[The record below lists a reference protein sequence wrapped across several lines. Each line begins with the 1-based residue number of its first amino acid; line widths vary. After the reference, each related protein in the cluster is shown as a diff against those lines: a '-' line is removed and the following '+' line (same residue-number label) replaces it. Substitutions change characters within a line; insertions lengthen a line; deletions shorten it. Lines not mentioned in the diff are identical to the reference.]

1 MTTMPHKPVS
11 VSFWILKNWSG
22 SLTCWLNKEK
32 EVGSLYSIS
41 LGSLNLFFS
50 FLLITWLPLLIHLC
64 LLLSFSLHISHY
76 EQDRSALKK
85 REWERRNQEVQQ
97 EDDLFSSGFD
107 LFGEPYKVAEYVCN
121 LSFCK
126 MVACYIFECTDQHLI
141 YF

>member
-1 MTTMPHKPVS
+1 MSK
-11 VSFWILKNWSG
+11 KNICF
-22 SLTCWLNKEK
+22 LC
-32 EVGSLYSIS
+32 SIS
-41 LGSLNLFFS
+41 LVALTCILFFS
-50 FLLITWLPLLIHLC
+50 LVITKESSMTYLTNEFLL
-64 LLLSFSLHISHY
+64 FFYISHY

-121 LSFCK
+121 LSLWK
-126 MVACYIFECTDQHLI
+126 MIACCIFEHINQHLI